1 MAEKRPFIDIHSHII
16 FGADDGAQSLKEAVE
31 LLKLDRE
38 EGAVAVCATPHYG
51 RENLYTPDAALVMQ
65 NFERLK
71 ERAAEEVPEV
81 QLYLGTEWY
90 CAWELAK
97 RIHRREGFLMNGTK
111 YALAEF
117 LEYSGEHED
126 AGKIR
131 TNLLELKKQGFK
143 PILAHPER
151 YKAMQEDWEKLREL
165 TENGILLQ
173 VNAYDLF
180 LNVHPKTKALS
191 QWLAKERMISF
202 IGSDMHGVFKRPPR
216 MEEGIDWLYE
226 NTDEEYA
233 DAVAFGNA
241 EKLLGMKASEEG

>member
-1 MAEKRPFIDIHSHII
+1 
-16 FGADDGAQSLKEAVE
+16 
-31 LLKLDRE
+31 
-38 EGAVAVCATPHYG
+38 
-51 RENLYTPDAALVMQ
+51 
-65 NFERLK
+65 
-71 ERAAEEVPEV
+71 
-81 QLYLGTEWY
+81 
-90 CAWELAK
+90 
-97 RIHRREGFLMNGTK
+97 MNGTK

-131 TNLLELKKQGFK
+131 TNLLELKKQGFR

-180 LNVHPKTKALS
+180 LNVHPRTKDLA
-191 QWLAKERMISF
+191 QWLAKERLISF
-202 IGSDMHGVFKRPPR
+202 IGSDMHGTRPGKHEPR
-216 MEEGIDWLYE
+216 LKEGIQWLYE

-233 DAVAFGNA
+233 DAVCFGNA
-241 EKLLGMKASEEG
+241 AKLLGTE